1 LEIPWEINGKPMGF
15 LFGHLQMLDVQKD
28 FRSEKEWPRPRDA
41 CPRVLCTGAIGK
53 LSFTLQINIDRAR
66 ERLASTNCFGFF
78 RVYVNLPKGVTIYNS
93 N

>member
-1 LEIPWEINGKPMGF
+1 MGF

-28 FRSEKEWPRPRDA
+28 FRSEKKWPRPRDA

-78 RVYVNLPKGVTIYNS
+78 QGLC
-93 N
+93 